1 MSLEVTMRR
10 ITLIGPL
17 AGALLLA
24 GLFEN
29 NIETSASNQRF
40 ADWLASTGHTA
51 WMAHAFAEA
60 LAGVLL
66 VGFGQALRWR
76 LAGARDDSALART
89 VTSMAGLLGGTT
101 VVGAALFAAVP
112 VGAVF
117 ESAPAPDPSTYRYL
131 MAAAASV
138 LVIFASVPA
147 AGLAATTALL
157 GLRAGTAP
165 RWLGYTGLAL
175 SVLMLA
181 SAFVAPLMVFALWLV
196 VTGIGLAV
204 SRPAVTVREPAYAA
218 G

>member
-1 MSLEVTMRR
+1 MRR
-10 ITLIGPL
+10 ITLLGPL

-29 NIETSASNQRF
+29 NIETSASDQRIV
-40 ADWLASTGHTA
+40 DWLASTGHTA
-51 WMAHAFAEA
+51 WLAHAFAEV

-66 VGFGQALRWR
+66 VAFGHALRWR
-76 LAGARDDSALART
+76 LAGPDAESALART
-89 VTSMAGLLGGTT
+89 VSSMAVILGGTV
-101 VVGAALFAAVP
+101 VVGGALFAAVP

-147 AGLAATTALL
+147 AALAAATAAL

-165 RWLGYTGLAL
+165 RWLGYTGLVLA
-175 SVLMLA
+175 VLMLA
-181 SAFVAPLMVFALWLV
+181 SAFAAPLMVFALWLLV
-196 VTGIGLAV
+196 SGIGLAV
-204 SRPAVTVREPAYAA
+204 SRPTVAAREPAYAA

>member
-1 MSLEVTMRR
+1 MRR
-10 ITLIGPL
+10 ITLLGPL
-17 AGALLLA
+17 AGALLLV

-29 NIETSASNQRF
+29 NIETSASDRRI
-40 ADWLASTGHTA
+40 ADWLATTGHA
-51 WMAHAFAEA
+51 GWMAHAFAEV

-66 VGFGQALRWR
+66 AGFGHALRWR
-76 LAGARDDSALART
+76 LAGTRDDTALARA
-89 VTSMAGLLGGTT
+89 VTSMAGLLGGTI
-101 VVGAALFAAVP
+101 VIGAALFAAVP
-112 VGAVF
+112 VGTVF

-157 GLRAGTAP
+157 GLRAGTSP
-165 RWLGYTGLAL
+165 RWLGYIGLAL

-181 SAFVAPLMVFALWLV
+181 SAFVAPLMVFALWLAV
-196 VTGIGLAV
+196 VGIGLAV
-204 SRPAVTVREPAYAA
+204 SRPTVAVREPAYAT

>member
-1 MSLEVTMRR
+1 MRR

-29 NIETSASNQRF
+29 NIETSASNQRI

-51 WMAHAFAEA
+51 WMAHAFAEV

-66 VGFGQALRWR
+66 VAFGHALRWR
-76 LAGARDDSALART
+76 LGGEYADSALART
-89 VTSMAGLLGGTT
+89 VSSMAGLLGGMI
-101 VVGAALFAAVP
+101 VVGAGLFAAVP

-131 MAAAASV
+131 MGAAASL

-147 AGLAATTALL
+147 AGLAAATALL

-165 RWLGYTGLAL
+165 RWLAYTGLVLAG
-175 SVLMLA
+175 LMLV
-181 SAFVAPLMVFALWLV
+181 SAFVAPMMVFTLWLL

-204 SRPAVTVREPAYAA
+204 SRPTVTVREPAYAT